1 MRNFNEIGLAEY
13 SPNHP
18 LKVINSKLEF
28 DETEENKNKVDFR
41 CFKN

>member
-28 DETEENKNKVDFR
+28 DETEEKK
-41 CFKN
+41 KQSGL